1 VLQGAGDKE
10 DTMSKTLSA
19 ALAIVVLA
27 LALAV
32 SGCGGSD
39 SANDLLA
46 SIEDKGVITVS
57 TDPAYPP
64 QSELNED
71 TNEYEGFDID
81 VATEIA
87 KRLDVDIAWETP
99 AWDTIIAGNWNGR
112 WDMSV
117 GSMTITPER
126 AEVLHFTPPY
136 YYTPASIAVYKDNTT
151 ITQATD
157 LDGKTVGACGGCTY
171 DLYLQ
176 GKLVI
181 ALDETGKPEA
191 VTSVV
196 TDPTIKTYDTDST
209 AIQDLALGDG
219 RRLDAVV
226 SALPTL
232 QGAIDADSPI
242 KVIGDPLYYE
252 PLAVAIDRNSQLDP
266 TSLVEKVSDI
276 VREMHDDGT
285 LSELSEKWY
294 GADLTVRSDPV
305 TS

>member
-1 VLQGAGDKE
+1 
-10 DTMSKTLSA
+10 MSKRRSAVLA
-19 ALAIVVLA
+19 ALTLMLTLA
-27 LALAV
+27 FSV
-32 SGCGGSD
+32 SACGGSD
-39 SANDLLA
+39 KSATDLLA
-46 SIEDKGVITVS
+46 SIQDKGVITVS

-71 TNEYEGFDID
+71 TKQYEGFDID

-87 KRLDVDIAWETP
+87 KRLGVDIAWEAP
-99 AWDTIIAGNWNGR
+99 AWDTIISGSWNGR

-126 AEVLHFTPPY
+126 AKVLHFTSPY
-136 YYTPASIAVYKDNTT
+136 YYTPASIAVYKDNTS
-151 ITQATD
+151 ITKATD
-157 LDGKTVGACGGCTY
+157 LDGKATGVCGGCTY

-176 GKLVI
+176 NKLVI
-181 ALDETGKPEA
+181 ALDESGKPEK

-196 TDPTIKTYDTDST
+196 TDPKIKTYDTDST

-232 QGAIDADSPI
+232 QGAVAADKPI
-242 KVIGDPLYYE
+242 KVVGDPLYYE
-252 PLAVAIDRNSQLDP
+252 PLAVAIDRKSQLDP
-266 TSLVEKVSDI
+266 TSLVKKVSEI
-276 VREMHDDGT
+276 VKEMHDDGT
-285 LSELSEKWY
+285 LTKLSKKWY
-294 GADLTVRSDPV
+294 GADLTVRSDPI